1 MAKLAAIAIAH
12 QSPARQWV
20 QEIMQIAA
28 SFEPF
33 RVPGTCN
40 HGRVTCVAVRIR
52 EQAGAALRVG
62 QTEAYIWKRGEE
74 RSRWKTHA

>member
-40 HGRVTCVAVRIR
+40 NGRVACEVVRIR
-52 EQAGAALRVG
+52 EQAGAALRIG
-62 QTEAYIWKRGEE
+62 QTEAYVQRGGGKREV
-74 RSRWKTHA
+74 A